1 MKAQVENWSLVLVGA
16 WNTAILTPDWLTK
29 QLGASGP
36 VQIEFPIGNPNMPLR
51 YTLNGVHLV
60 VTREH
65 LVLAPSADDAE
76 ILGRM
81 ESYCKSILTVLTHTP
96 VSAIGINFAFL
107 EEAPSDDLK
116 SLFKASDLAKINDA
130 DLVVEGTEI
139 KRRLRL
145 PQNGV
150 LNLSLQQ
157 TNGSQ
162 VVLNLNFHRD
172 VESAAAAATYLDSRV
187 TKYRALA
194 TKFLRDAY
202 ELDLGEG

>member
-36 VQIEFPIGNPNMPLR
+36 IQIEFPIGNPLMPLR

-65 LVLAPSADDAE
+65 VVLAPSADDPV

-96 VSAIGINFAFL
+96 VTAIGINFAFL
-107 EEAPSDDLK
+107 EEAPPDDLK
-116 SLFKASDLAKINDA
+116 RLFRASDLPRINDA
-130 DLVVEGTEI
+130 NFVVEGTEI

-145 PQNGV
+145 PQDGI

-157 TNGSQ
+157 TDGAQ

-172 VESAAAAATYLDSRV
+172 VDGASAAAAYLDNRV
-187 TKYRALA
+187 TKYRTLA
-194 TKFLRDAY
+194 TTFLRDAY